1 MMFHHYEF
9 GYKGF
14 SGSEDI
20 SRTTVIYILNVECD
34 PDREHSS
41 PIIIALDILAH
52 DDLQSYVAREAL
64 LNNNNCPE
72 VILCN

>member
-20 SRTTVIYILNVECD
+20 SRTTVTDILNVECD
-34 PDREHSS
+34 PDLEHSS

-52 DDLQSYVAREAL
+52 DDLQS
-64 LNNNNCPE
+64 
-72 VILCN
+72 